1 MNEMKG
7 RNPLPGASPTLRD
20 RQQGVFYMLHLK
32 EEVQQAT
39 AFDEPV
45 VGHWLEGE
53 KAQNQGQVNVHAW
66 AIPPP
71 VYQGRKKPTVHS
83 IPFSLQHT
91 ARGLLHAAL
100 LKRRYNKIR
109 CLMNQTNALV
119 FSKTRHHSGERILL

>member
-1 MNEMKG
+1 MNEMKKG
-7 RNPLPGASPTLRD
+7 RNPLPGVSPTLRD

-53 KAQNQGQVNVHAW
+53 KAQNQGQVHVHAW

-71 VYQGRKKPTVHS
+71 DDVDDLSLVKWQVYVC
-83 IPFSLQHT
+83 IFCCLFFFFVVFFSFF
-91 ARGLLHAAL
+91 
-100 LKRRYNKIR
+100 
-109 CLMNQTNALV
+109 V
-119 FSKTRHHSGERILL
+119 FLFFFVLIV

>member
-1 MNEMKG
+1 MNEMKKG

-39 AFDEPV
+39 AFDGPV

-71 VYQGRKKPTVHS
+71 DDVDDL
-83 IPFSLQHT
+83 SLVKWK
-91 ARGLLHAAL
+91 AL
-100 LKRRYNKIR
+100 FFYYYYFFFFKFIYLFIYFFYFFLI
-109 CLMNQTNALV
+109 
-119 FSKTRHHSGERILL
+119 FF

>member
-1 MNEMKG
+1 MNEMKKG

-53 KAQNQGQVNVHAW
+53 KAQNQGQVNVNAW

-71 VYQGRKKPTVHS
+71 DDVDDL
-83 IPFSLQHT
+83 SLV
-91 ARGLLHAAL
+91 RGHI
-100 LKRRYNKIR
+100 KISMSYHR
-109 CLMNQTNALV
+109 
-119 FSKTRHHSGERILL
+119 